1 MIQDSRSGW
10 EWHGGEERAGETCC
24 LNFQDVWG
32 QPGEQE
38 TTSTVIQ
45 LNVSSHFLSGLFSKM
60 GGLFPILIKLS
71 DHIL

>member
-45 LNVSSHFLSGLFSKM
+45 LNVSSHFLSGLFR
-60 GGLFPILIKLS
+60 LS
-71 DHIL
+71 ENPTGQVKFCL